1 MPKYQVNDPNTGK
14 KYVITAPDQASA
26 VAAFQKFSGG
36 GSGRPSFNN
45 DAEARAYATD
55 PANRDALNA
64 RASQQGALT
73 RPDPRVGLA
82 MPGTPNTTPLKPDPA
97 FDVTNPYSN
106 PLNAVAAFA
115 DQAAGSIPIAGPY
128 IQSGRDQLN
137 AGIYGDTPN
146 AARADMNRVVDRNPG
161 PAAAGRVV
169 GSVAPYA
176 LAMSNPITAGAL
188 GLEGGLMTRLGM
200 TGASQLAINTGDKMA
215 RGQSPQEAFG
225 SSIIPS
231 LATMPFALVGK
242 GARLPKEQAAAIETL
257 KREGVPVTGG
267 QARGSRALQQMEG
280 QLGGV
285 AAQNFRDKQLSAYTR
300 AALKAAGVQAD
311 NAGPEVMKA
320 AFDKAGKTF
329 DYLASVTP
337 VKVDQALQNDL
348 LKAVTDYEAVS
359 GQSVPIL
366 HQMLNRVGELAAQNN
381 GVLKGESYKVLVTD
395 LRTSAQQSANAE
407 VQGALNR
414 MREALDDAV
423 ERSANGQTKAAWQKA
438 RQNYANLMV
447 VTNAVKGAGDSAV
460 KGLITPESLRSAVS
474 AGNARRYVKGGGDLN
489 ELARAGVIGMPRLP
503 DSGTA
508 ARLTPLLMMQGG
520 VTHGLQGGDPL
531 VAAGAALGGA
541 LAPWATGRAMLS
553 APGRAMLA
561 KGTNIPA
568 VVARG
573 VTPQLMPPNGR

>member
-1 MPKYQVNDPNTGK
+1 MPKFKVTDQNTGK
-14 KYVITAPDQASA
+14 SYVITAPDQASA
-26 VAAFQKFSGG
+26 MAAFNTF
-36 GSGRPSFNN
+36 R
-45 DAEARAYATD
+45 
-55 PANRDALNA
+55 
-64 RASQQGALT
+64 QGAGSAGKAAQKSPGTLT
-73 RPDPRVGLA
+73 RPTDPGLA
-82 MPGTPNTTPLKPDPA
+82 IPGTPNEHPLKPDPA
-97 FDVTNPYSN
+97 FDITNPYSN
-106 PLNAVAAFA
+106 PLNAVAAFG
-115 DQAAGSIPIAGPY
+115 DQMFGSVPIAGPY
-128 IQSGRDQLN
+128 LQAGRDKLN
-137 AGIYGDTPN
+137 AGIYGDTPD
-146 AARADMNRVVDRNPG
+146 AARADMNKVVERNPV
-161 PAAAGRVV
+161 AAQAGGVI

-176 LAMSNPITAGAL
+176 LAATNPVTAGAL

-215 RGQSPQEAFG
+215 RGESPQEALT
-225 SSIIPS
+225 SSIVPS

-242 GARLPKEQAAAIETL
+242 GARLPKDQAAAIETL

-337 VKVDQALQNDL
+337 VRVDQALQNDL
-348 LKAVTDYEAVS
+348 LKAVTDYEAIS

-366 HQMLNRVGELAAQNN
+366 HQMLDRVGALAQQNG

-395 LRTSAQQSANAE
+395 LRKASEMSANGE
-407 VQGALNR
+407 VQGALGR

-423 ERSANGQTKAAWQKA
+423 ERSASGQTRQAWQKA

-447 VTNAVKGAGDSAV
+447 VTNAVKGAADSAV

-474 AGNARRYVKGGGDLN
+474 VGNARRYVKGGGDLN
-489 ELARAGVIGMPRLP
+489 NLARAGVIAMPRLP

-508 ARLTPLLMMQGG
+508 ARLTPLLMAQGG
-520 VTHGLQGGDPL
+520 VTHALQGGDPL
-531 VAAGAALGGA
+531 VAGAAALGGA
-541 LAPWATGRAMLS
+541 ALPWATGRAMLS
-553 APGRAMLA
+553 APGRALLA